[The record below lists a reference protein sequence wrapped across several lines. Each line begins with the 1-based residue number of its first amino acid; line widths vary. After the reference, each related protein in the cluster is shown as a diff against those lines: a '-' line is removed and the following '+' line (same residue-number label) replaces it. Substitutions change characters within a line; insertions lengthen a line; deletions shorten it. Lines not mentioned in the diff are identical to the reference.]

1 MDQLLPTTRSQ
12 ALQYTLNA
20 QVQNWRK
27 LVLSRLAARD
37 VNGRLAELAW
47 MSAIT
52 FTAYDSQMASAGR
65 LLLHDMPIPQVLGA
79 LGARDV
85 PSLLALWRPWA
96 AHQSELFRLGRGV
109 LSPQDADHVT
119 ALLTTNNIRP
129 HSGEIA

>member
-1 MDQLLPTTRSQ
+1 MDQLLPTTRGQ

-20 QVQNWRK
+20 QVQSWRK

-37 VNGRLAELAW
+37 ANGRLAELAW

-52 FTAYDSQMASAGR
+52 YTAYDSQMASASR
-65 LLLHDMPIPQVLGA
+65 LLLQGIPVPQVLGA

-85 PSLLALWRPWA
+85 PSLLVLWRPWA

-109 LSPQDADHVT
+109 LSPQDANHVT
-119 ALLTTNNIRP
+119 ALLATHNIRP
-129 HSGEIA
+129 QSGEIA